1 MRTHYEILEVTSSA
15 SRAEIR
21 RAFSRKLLC
30 YHPDKRISYEN
41 NAFSEIQVA
50 WNVLKNVELRSLY
63 DESLRLKQCHENDVI
78 HEEIKV
84 SDMEYV
90 PVDEYTKGFTYKCR
104 CSGEYQL
111 EYADAE
117 LLQSGQ
123 VKNMVISCNYCS
135 SCLQV
140 SL

>member
-15 SRAEIR
+15 SRAEIVE
-21 RAFSRKLLC
+21 LLGESSC
-30 YHPDKRISYEN
+30 AIILTKEFLMKTMHSANSSSMECVKD
-41 NAFSEIQVA
+41 
-50 WNVLKNVELRSLY
+50 VELRSLY

-111 EYADAE
+111 EYADAG

-123 VKNMVISCNYCS
+123 VKNIVISCNYCS